1 MKIVPAD
8 LRRTVVTRVILAWAA
23 LSLLAGAVALY
34 AELGRANRMVLELAA
49 NETKRFTEH
58 IEAIGPEHVGI
69 LEQQAREF
77 LKGDFIALRLFDT
90 DQKMILEAFDPGM
103 EDPRR
108 SLPEHVHD
116 LAPGELDHHHMRWV
130 DGRLL
135 MQVLLP
141 VTDGEGVMRGYFE
154 GVYEVNAGTLRDIKA
169 GIMASLALT
178 LGVVLVTAAVLYSV
192 IAALNRGVVSLS
204 SDLLKSNIELMEV
217 LGSAI
222 ALRDSDTDVHNY
234 RVTAYTMAMG
244 KALRLPAR
252 RLRNLIAGAFLH
264 DAGKIGISDAILL
277 KPGPLTPAE
286 MEAMRRH
293 VSLGVGIVA
302 NSGWLRGARDVVE
315 FHHEKFD
322 GSGYLKGL
330 AAGAIPRSAR
340 IFAIIDVFDALVS
353 RRPYKEP
360 LPFAEA
366 MAILERDRGT
376 HFDPALLDVF
386 RGIAAELHGQISA
399 CSDAALRRM
408 VRSQVAEHFLL
419 ADEAARG

>member
-322 GSGYLKGL
+322 GSGYVKGL